1 MDNKH
6 IYLSLKEVAEY
17 LNVSL
22 GYARKIAKD
31 KIGHYR
37 FGCRIYVDKND
48 LDEWIAAQR
57 NQPQESLPKVNRPK
71 KNPPK
76 ENTPKENTS
85 QENTPEENPPK
96 ENPSQEN
103 LPQENLPQ
111 ENQPEPKSGLAA
123 LLASVEDN
131 QPKAKLSVKE
141 WLNLPQ
147 STF

>member
-1 MDNKH
+1 MNNNKLTT
-6 IYLSLKEVAEY
+6 YLSLKEVAEY

-37 FGCRIYVDKND
+37 FGCRIYVDKDD

-57 NQPQESLPKVNRPK
+57 NQPQKSLPKGNQPK

-76 ENTPKENTS
+76 EDPS

-103 LPQENLPQ
+103 LPKENLP
-111 ENQPEPKSGLAA
+111 EE
-123 LLASVEDN
+123 N
-131 QPKAKLSVKE
+131 QPKAKFSLKD
-141 WLNLPQ
+141 WINLPE